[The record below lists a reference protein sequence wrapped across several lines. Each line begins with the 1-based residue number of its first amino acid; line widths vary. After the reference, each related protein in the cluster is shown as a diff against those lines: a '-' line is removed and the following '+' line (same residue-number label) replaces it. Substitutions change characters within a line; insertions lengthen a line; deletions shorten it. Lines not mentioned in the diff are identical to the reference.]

1 MDDDSVVGDLHT
13 LRGEG
18 DLESDLRNLE
28 ELLGFEVVGVVCVVE
43 GEEEHGSLALDIRP
57 PVIHLLHECPH
68 VLLLGEILEDLRPTR
83 VAEDLGEDGFRLVV
97 EVGQQDDRDMSERD
111 IAMVLLV
118 FLMSGGIEVKAGV
131 EFPERLS

>member
-97 EVGQQDDRDMSERD
+97 EVGQQDDRDM
-111 IAMVLLV
+111 M
-118 FLMSGGIEVKAGV
+118 
-131 EFPERLS
+131 